1 MNDKILV
8 FGADGLVGSRFT
20 DLYHKETPTITPKSE
35 ELDITNKKAV
45 ELYFETYKNEFH
57 SVINFAAFTDVDGA
71 EKEKG
76 NEKGVVYLV
85 NAVGAQNLAEAT
97 KALDKYF
104 IHISTDFVFPGTEEN
119 PGPYPEDAR
128 LTEKPEEL
136 TWYGWTKLVGEK
148 RVRQV
153 NKNASIVRIS
163 YPYRAQFAGK
173 LDFARKILSLYD
185 EGGLYP
191 MFSDQKITPTF
202 IDEAAKII
210 YLLLEEKKV
219 GIYHIASR
227 DLTTPFEFASYLLEK
242 ARGAKGVVKE
252 GSMKESLKV
261 PGRPPRSRLGGLA
274 NEKTRKELGITLMTW
289 KEAVDEFVS
298 QFKGGPA

>member
-57 SVINFAAFTDVDGA
+57 SVVNFAAFTDVDGA

-85 NAVGAQNLAEAT
+85 NTVGAQNLAEAT
-97 KALDKYF
+97 KAFDKYF
-104 IHISTDFVFPGTEEN
+104 IHISTDFVFPGKEEN

-173 LDFARKILSLYD
+173 LDYARKILSLYD

-191 MFSDQKITPTF
+191 MFSDQKMTPTF
-202 IDEAAKII
+202 IDEAAKVF
-210 YLLLEEKKV
+210 YLLLEEKKA
-219 GIYHIASR
+219 GIYHIASC
-227 DLTTPFEFASYLLEK
+227 DLTTPFSFAGYILEK
-242 ARGAKGVVKE
+242 ARGVKGVLKE
-252 GSMKESLKV
+252 GSMKEFLKV
-261 PGRPPRSRLGGLA
+261 PGRLPRPRLGGLLT
-274 NEKTRKELGITLMTW
+274 EKTRKELGITLMTW
-289 KEAVDEFVS
+289 REAVNQFVA
-298 QFKGGPA
+298 QLKGGPA

>member
-57 SVINFAAFTDVDGA
+57 SVVNFAAFTDVDGA

-97 KALDKYF
+97 KAFDKYF
-104 IHISTDFVFPGTEEN
+104 IHISTDFVFPGKEEN

-173 LDFARKILSLYD
+173 LDYARKILSLYD

-191 MFSDQKITPTF
+191 MFSDQKMTPTF
-202 IDEAAKII
+202 IDEAAKVI

-219 GIYHIASR
+219 GIYHITSC
-227 DLTTPFEFASYLLEK
+227 DLTTPFEFANYILEK
-242 ARGAKGVVKE
+242 AKGVKRAVTE
-252 GSMKESLKV
+252 GSMKEFLEV
-261 PGRPPRSRLGGLA
+261 PGRAPRPRLGGLLT
-274 NEKTRKELGITLMTW
+274 EKTRKELGITLMTW

>member
-1 MNDKILV
+1 MNGKILV

-20 DLYHKETPTITPKSE
+20 DLYHKETPTITPKFE

-45 ELYFETYKNEFH
+45 ELYFETYKDEFH
-57 SVINFAAFTDVDGA
+57 SVINFAAYTDVDAA

-97 KALDKYF
+97 KAFDKYL
-104 IHISTDFVFPGTEEN
+104 IHISTDFIFSGTEGY
-119 PGPYPEDAR
+119 PGPYPEDAK
-128 LTEKPEEL
+128 LTDNPEDV

-173 LDFARKILSLYD
+173 LDYARKILSLYD
-185 EGGLYP
+185 EGKLYP

-202 IDEAAKII
+202 IDEAAKVF
-210 YLLLEEKKV
+210 YLLLEEKKS
-219 GIYHIASR
+219 GIYHVASC
-227 DLTTPFEFASYLLEK
+227 DLTTPFSFAGYILEK
-242 ARGAKGVVKE
+242 ARGAKGALKE
-252 GSMKESLKV
+252 GSMKEFLKV
-261 PGRPPRSRLGGLA
+261 PGRPPRPRLGGLA
-274 NEKTRKELGITLMTW
+274 NEKTAKELGMTLMTW
-289 KEAVDEFVS
+289 REAVDQFVS
-298 QFKGGPA
+298 QLKEGPV

>member
-1 MNDKILV
+1 MNGKILV
-8 FGADGLVGSRFT
+8 LGADGLVGSRFT
-20 DLYHKETPTITPKSE
+20 DLYHKETPTITPKVE

-45 ELYFETYKNEFH
+45 EVYFETYKNEFH

-85 NAVGAQNLAEAT
+85 NTVGAQNLAEAS
-97 KALDKYF
+97 KAFDKYF
-104 IHISTDFVFPGTEEN
+104 IHISTDFVFPGTEEY
-119 PGPYPEDAR
+119 PGPYPEDAK
-128 LTEKPEEL
+128 LPDKGEDL

-173 LDFARKILSLYD
+173 LDYARKILSLYD

-202 IDEAAKII
+202 IDEAAKVF
-210 YLLLEEKKV
+210 YLLLEEKKA
-219 GIYHIASR
+219 GTYHIASC
-227 DLTTPFEFASYLLEK
+227 DITTPFSFAGYVLEK
-242 ARGAKGVVKE
+242 ARGVKGVVKE
-252 GSMKESLKV
+252 GSMKEFLKV
-261 PGRPPRSRLGGLA
+261 PGRPPRSRLGGLS

-289 KEAVDEFVS
+289 REAVEEFVS
-298 QFKGGPA
+298 QLKEGPV